1 MTDQD
6 WQEQLRQLLQRAGR
20 LRPGETKVT
29 MLEEAAR
36 LADAHGD
43 AGQGLE
49 VREALIEAAT
59 FGGFPER
66 ALAAFAW
73 CRGQQQRD
81 PERIPPERLL
91 WQQKWVVGRLSE
103 FPHIGRK
110 QVESALEDMAH
121 SFEKVGAGQR
131 AVLKLRYKAARDMGD
146 ESRTQALWEGW
157 VHTPRDYYSDC
168 RACDLNDELDGH
180 LDRHE
185 YELMLKKARPLLE
198 GHISCAEVPHMTLGR
213 VLYPLFKLGQLE
225 RARDLHLRGYE
236 LVRHNQEF
244 LATVG
249 EHLEFLALTANVER
263 GLRLFERH
271 VKWALVHA
279 SHRYRFTFHNGALA
293 LLERARVEGREQVR
307 LALPSTF
314 PLYSPEGMYETPA
327 LHGWLTARA
336 EEIATRFDA
345 RNGNGL
351 FHRLLA
357 RTHDLGAEVKPF
369 PIESALSD

>member
-6 WQEQLRQLLQRAGR
+6 WQEQVQRLMQRANR
-20 LRPGETKVT
+20 QRPGEAKVT
-29 MLEEAAR
+29 ALEEAAR

-43 AGQGLE
+43 TGLGLE

-73 CRGQQQRD
+73 CRGQQQKD
-81 PERIPPERLL
+81 PERFSPERLL

-103 FPHIGRK
+103 FPHISRK

-146 ESRTQALWEGW
+146 ESRTQALWEAW
-157 VHTPRDYYSDC
+157 VNTPRDYYSDC
-168 RACDLNDELDGH
+168 RACDLNDELDQH

-185 YELMLKKARPLLE
+185 YELMMKKARPLLE
-198 GHISCAEVPHMTLGR
+198 GRLSCAEVPHMTLGR

-225 RARDLHLRGYE
+225 QARELHLRGYE
-236 LVRHNQEF
+236 LVRNNQEF

-271 VKWALVHA
+271 VKWALTHA
-279 SHRYRFTFHNGALA
+279 SHRYRFTFHTAALA
-293 LLERARVEGREQVR
+293 LLDRALVEGNERVN
-307 LALPSTF
+307 LALPNTF
-314 PLYSPEGMYETPA
+314 PLFAPEGLYETRA
-327 LHGWLTARA
+327 LHDWLKTRA
-336 EEIATRFDA
+336 EEIAARLDA
-345 RNGNGL
+345 RNGTPH
-351 FHRLLA
+351 FHQLLE
-357 RTHDLGAEVKPF
+357 RTRGLGAEVQPF
-369 PIESALSD
+369 LIDGALSD